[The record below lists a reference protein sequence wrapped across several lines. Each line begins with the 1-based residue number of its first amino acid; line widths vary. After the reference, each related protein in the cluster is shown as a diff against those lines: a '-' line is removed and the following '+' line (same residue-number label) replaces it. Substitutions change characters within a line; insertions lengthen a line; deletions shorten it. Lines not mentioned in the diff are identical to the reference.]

1 MHEISL
7 CLNMIELIE
16 QQARQHHAR
25 RVTTVWV
32 EIGALSC
39 IEEHAL
45 RFSFATASRHTV
57 AENCQL
63 LLSYQPARAWCWD
76 CSASVSVEK
85 HDAGCPQCG
94 GHALRIESGDS
105 LRIKQLEVE

>member
-1 MHEISL
+1 MHELSL

-16 QQARQHHAR
+16 QHACQHKIR
-25 RVTTVWV
+25 RVTAVWL

-45 RFSFATASRHTV
+45 RFGFEAASRRSV
-57 AENCQL
+57 AKGCQL
-63 LLSYQPARAWCWD
+63 WLDYQPARAWCWD
-76 CSASVSVEK
+76 CGTSVEIEK
-85 HDAGCPQCG
+85 HDAPCPQCG